1 MPEGPEVKRIT
12 ERLSSKVANTVG
24 SKKFLVEIV
33 GLDPRYDLRNPVQAT
48 QVRDDI
54 GDFQNAVNNGGVVVD
69 SIDCYGKFIYWT
81 LTDTKS
87 NEIFTIFHTLG
98 MNGTWRFSPSESN
111 HHCMEWKFSDGSSIF
126 YRDSRRFGT
135 FKFFKGPS
143 GRDRLEKKISKEL
156 GPDMLALP
164 SPGIKKFSEALQKGS
179 RSSWTLPK
187 VLMNQ
192 KVIAGIGNYLKA
204 EILYETRLSPNTKVS
219 ELTDADME
227 NLYHACI
234 KHIHHAYAGKGVLRG
249 PYGITSNPA
258 GVTGINTN
266 VPVTGPFP
274 STPYKFSVYAQR
286 TCPSGH
292 QVIRQQT
299 DDKRTTHWCPNCQ
312 GLIEQRLVNTTNNSV
327 AFAAPTNYCI

>member
-1 MPEGPEVKRIT
+1 MPEGPEVKKIT
-12 ERLSSKVANTVG
+12 ERISSKVANTVG
-24 SKKFLVEIV
+24 GKKFLVDIV
-33 GLDPRYDLRNPVQAT
+33 GLDSRYDLRNPKAT
-48 QVRDDI
+48 QVRDDV
-54 GDFQNAVNNGGVVVD
+54 GDFQNSILNGRVVVD
-69 SIDCYGKFIYWT
+69 SIDCHGKFIYWK
-81 LTDTKS
+81 LTDTKT

-98 MNGTWRFSPSESN
+98 MNGTWRFSPSGN

-143 GRDRLEKKISKEL
+143 GRDLLEKKISKEL
-156 GPDMLALP
+156 GPDLLALP
-164 SPGIKKFSEALQKGS
+164 SPGIKKFSEALRKGS

-234 KHIHHAYAGKGVLRG
+234 KHIHHAYAGKGVLRSK
-249 PYGITSNPA
+249 YGITSNPA

-266 VPVTGPFP
+266 VPKH
-274 STPYKFSVYAQR
+274 S
-286 TCPSGH
+286 
-292 QVIRQQT
+292 
-299 DDKRTTHWCPNCQ
+299 
-312 GLIEQRLVNTTNNSV
+312 L
-327 AFAAPTNYCI
+327 

>member
-1 MPEGPEVKRIT
+1 MPEGPEVKKIT
-12 ERLSSKVANTVG
+12 ERISSKVANTVG
-24 SKKFLVEIV
+24 KVLIDIV
-33 GLDPRYDLRNPVQAT
+33 GLDPRYDLRNPKAT
-48 QVRDDI
+48 QVRDDV
-54 GDFQNAVNNGGVVVD
+54 GDFQNSILNGRVVVD
-69 SIDCYGKFIYWT
+69 SIDCHGKFIYWK
-81 LTDTKS
+81 LTDTTT

-98 MNGTWRFSPSESN
+98 MNGTWRFSPSGN

-143 GRDRLEKKISKEL
+143 GRDLLEKKISKEL

-164 SPGIKKFSEALQKGS
+164 SPGIKKFSEALRKGS

-204 EILYETRLSPNTKVS
+204 EILYETKLSPNTKVS

-234 KHIHHAYAGKGVLRG
+234 KHIHHAYAGKGVLRSK
-249 PYGITSNPA
+249 YGITSNPA

-266 VPVTGPFP
+266 VP

-292 QVIRQQT
+292 QVIREQT
-299 DDKRTTHWCPNCQ
+299 DDKRTTHWCPTCQ
-312 GLIEQRLVNTTNNSV
+312 GLVEQRVADLEKINTTNNSV
-327 AFAAPTNYCI
+327 AFAGTNYCI

>member
-1 MPEGPEVKRIT
+1 MPEGPEVKKIT
-12 ERLSSKVANTVG
+12 ERISSKVANTVG
-24 SKKFLVEIV
+24 GKKFLVEIV
-33 GLDPRYDLRNPVQAT
+33 GLDPRYDLRNPKAT

-54 GDFQNAVNNGGVVVD
+54 DDFQNAIVNGGVVVD
-69 SIDCYGKFIYWT
+69 SIDCHGKFIFWK

-98 MNGTWRFSPSESN
+98 MNGTWRFSPSGN

-143 GRDRLEKKISKEL
+143 GRDLLEKKISKEL

-164 SPGIKKFSEALQKGS
+164 SPGIKKFSEALRKGS

-192 KVIAGIGNYLKA
+192 KVIAGIGNYLKS
-204 EILYETRLSPNTKVS
+204 EILYQCKLSPNTKVY
-219 ELTDADME
+219 ELNDIDIAL
-227 NLYHACI
+227 LYTSCI
-234 KHIHHAYAGKGVLRG
+234 NQIHHAYAGKGYLSSK
-249 PYGITSNPA
+249 YGITSPSSNS
-258 GVTGINTN
+258 GINYPN
-266 VPVTGPFP
+266 
-274 STPYKFSVYAQR
+274 TPYKFSVYAQR

-292 QVIRQQT
+292 QVIREQT
-299 DDKRTTHWCPNCQ
+299 DDKRTTHWCPTCQ
-312 GLIEQRLVNTTNNSV
+312 GLIEQRIADLEKINTTNTPV
-327 AFAAPTNYCI
+327 AFAGTNYCI